1 MIYLDNAATTYPK
14 PNSVS
19 NAVFNAIKQYGA
31 NPGRGGHTMSIKT
44 AQKVYDCRKSISNLF
59 NANGEESIIFTQN
72 CTCAVNMVLKG
83 VLKSGDHVVVSCL
96 EHNAVMRPLKKL
108 SDVSNI
114 TYSTAKVYPGD
125 DNATLDSFRNSI
137 NEKTRL
143 IVCMHASNVFGIR
156 LPIERISAMA
166 GEYGIDILVDAAQ
179 SAGVIPIDI
188 KDLKIDYLCTSGHK
202 GLYGPMGTGI
212 LIINSKNIP
221 DTIIEGGTGTSSRE
235 FDQPDMIPDKF
246 ESGTINVPG
255 IIGLKEGVDFVR
267 RKKVENISKHEFKLI
282 GKLYDNLSKMQNIE
296 LYTIKPDYKYFVPL
310 LSFNVK
316 GMDSEEVSRILNNDG
331 IAVRAGIHC
340 APAAHIYFNT
350 IDKGTVRVAPSVFTT
365 ENQIDYLISSLKRIK
380 A

>member
-1 MIYLDNAATTYPK
+1 M
-14 PNSVS
+14 
-19 NAVFNAIKQYGA
+19 
-31 NPGRGGHTMSIKT
+31 
-44 AQKVYDCRKSISNLF
+44 
-59 NANGEESIIFTQN
+59 
-72 CTCAVNMVLKG
+72 LKG

-296 LYTIKPDYKYFVPL
+296 LYTAKPDYKYFVPL

>member
-296 LYTIKPDYKYFVPL
+296 LYTAKPDYKYFVPL